1 MLLKAPPLGHSHRL
15 ILRKS
20 SPAETSLQPN
30 AERLRLLVVLLVL
43 GAGLR
48 VLVLLVVLL
57 LIRGGRVGV
66 LFCLLITNHLFFEV
80 FDHSLH
86 EAAKNIRTGL
96 AEMQKI

>member
-30 AERLRLLVVLLVL
+30 AERLILLVVLLVL

-48 VLVLLVVLL
+48 ILVLLVVLL
-57 LIRGGRVGV
+57 LIRGGRVGGSV
-66 LFCLLITNHLFFEV
+66 LFTHNESPLF
-80 FDHSLH
+80 
-86 EAAKNIRTGL
+86 
-96 AEMQKI
+96 